1 MKNLTKRVENK
12 FVFNPK
18 DKYKIIN
25 NLLRKGFIEIYQE
38 RHIKSIYFDTRDL
51 KTYLDSVEGN
61 IPRKKIRIRSYDN
74 FASNLNFEVKEV
86 NEYGRFKYSE
96 KILKLPTH
104 LTDSIYR
111 SIYPVVEVEY
121 FRKYFSNNLIRL
133 TLDFDIQYKS
143 VDSKSKF
150 KSFYL
155 VLESKLPDESIY
167 NEKVNDFKLLGSSTE
182 SFSKYKEAINIA
194 VLNSRK

>member
-38 RHIKSIYFDTRDL
+38 RQIKSIYFDTRDL

-74 FASNLNFEVKEV
+74 FASNLNFEV
-86 NEYGRFKYSE
+86 
-96 KILKLPTH
+96 
-104 LTDSIYR
+104 
-111 SIYPVVEVEY
+111 
-121 FRKYFSNNLIRL
+121 
-133 TLDFDIQYKS
+133 
-143 VDSKSKF
+143 
-150 KSFYL
+150 
-155 VLESKLPDESIY
+155 
-167 NEKVNDFKLLGSSTE
+167 ND
-182 SFSKYKEAINIA
+182 
-194 VLNSRK
+194 VW

>member
-1 MKNLTKRVENK
+1 M
-12 FVFNPK
+12 FNPK

-155 VLESKLPDESIY
+155 VLESKLPDESTY
-167 NEKVNDFKLLGSSTE
+167 NEKVNDFKLFGSSTE

-194 VLNSRK
+194 VLNSRN

>member
-1 MKNLTKRVENK
+1 MKDLTKRVENK

-25 NLLRKGFIEIYQE
+25 NLLRKGFLEIYQE
-38 RHIKSIYFDTRDL
+38 RNIKSIYFDTRDL

-74 FASNLNFEVKEV
+74 FASDLNYEVKEV
-86 NEYGRFKYSE
+86 NEYGRFKYTE
-96 KILKLPTH
+96 KILKIPTH
-104 LTDSIYR
+104 LTDNNYK

-121 FRKYFSNNLIRL
+121 YRKYFSNNLIRL
-133 TLDFDIQYKS
+133 TLDFNIQYRS
-143 VDSKSKF
+143 VSSKNKF
-150 KSFYL
+150 NSFYL
-155 VLESKLPDESIY
+155 VLESKLPDKSTY
-167 NEKVNDFKLLGSSTE
+167 NEKVNDFRLFGASNE

>member
-155 VLESKLPDESIY
+155 VLESKLPDESTY
-167 NEKVNDFKLLGSSTE
+167 NEKVNDFKLFGSSTE

-194 VLNSRK
+194 VLNSRN